1 MLLTTTSTLE
11 GKKISTY
18 HWLVSA
24 EVIVGA
30 NVVKDVFAA
39 FTDFFWGRS
48 TMYEH
53 ALISWKEAAMKE
65 LIEKAQQL
73 WANGIIAIDLD
84 YEAVGKWSMFMINAV
99 GTAITYVP

>member
-18 HWLVSA
+18 HGLVSA

-39 FTDFFWGRS
+39 FTDFF
-48 TMYEH
+48 
-53 ALISWKEAAMKE
+53 
-65 LIEKAQQL
+65 
-73 WANGIIAIDLD
+73 
-84 YEAVGKWSMFMINAV
+84 
-99 GTAITYVP
+99 